1 MNASRTRRVF
11 WLGLFVSV
19 LLHLGL
25 LSRDWVIPLAW
36 EDPDESPPIE
46 ARLALAQPQI
56 KPEAPPVKR
65 NPKPPAPKPPA
76 SNAPLPPQVE
86 EARFELPPP
95 GPLLPNEFAELMS
108 TTLPVTSVE
117 TNPVVTPE
125 PEPEA
130 PKPEPA
136 SLPPLNR
143 LPPRLTLEY
152 RARYG
157 IASGKQTLLWVSND
171 DRYTITS
178 VISANGLASLAFP
191 GKLVQTSRGR
201 ITAQGLQPEE
211 FWDQRGDKRRQSRFD
226 YVAHLIQSQSHK
238 GVRTDPLPEGLQ
250 DVQSLLFQ
258 IALTAPPP
266 VDSESAVFT
275 GKKVRNYR
283 YRVMG
288 EEVLNTPMGALRAL
302 RMIRIADV
310 DAERFEIW
318 LAVDHDYLPIKLATE
333 ISDYDAELVVE
344 SITSE

>member
-1 MNASRTRRVF
+1 M
-11 WLGLFVSV
+11 SV

-36 EDPDESPPIE
+36 EPTEETPPIE
-46 ARLALAQPQI
+46 ARLASAQPQI
-56 KPEAPPVKR
+56 KPHAPPAKAP
-65 NPKPPAPKPPA
+65 PKPQASKPTAEIAPSPTTADQAPIELPAP
-76 SNAPLPPQVE
+76 SPLIS
-86 EARFELPPP
+86 
-95 GPLLPNEFAELMS
+95 NEFAELMS
-108 TTLPVTSVE
+108 TAPPAASTE
-117 TNPVVTPE
+117 TISPAVPE
-125 PEPEA
+125 PEPT
-130 PKPEPA
+130 PA
-136 SLPPLNR
+136 AVLPPLNR

-157 IASGKQTLLWVSND
+157 VASGKQTLLWVSQA

-178 VISANGLASLAFP
+178 VISASGLASLAFP

-226 YVAHLIQSQSHK
+226 YVAHLIQSESHK

-288 EEVLNTPMGALRAL
+288 EEVLSTPMGALRAL